1 MPFGLSGAL
10 TTFQTI
16 FFKMFI
22 LVFFNDILIYSYTLN
37 LHINYLKVIL
47 KILKDNQLFAKQ

>member
-37 LHINYLKVIL
+37 LHINYLMVVL

>member
-16 FFKMFI
+16 FFKTFI

-37 LHINYLKVIL
+37 LHINYLMVVL